1 MTSATM
7 SLLRHRRQMGWW
19 QSGHF
24 LGESSLAA
32 HLPQP
37 EMRMRNF
44 ICLAALTATVVVTA
58 VGCGFSNSSP
68 PGTESFAG
76 NGSSPSGSG
85 GGGSFSGPASDSG
98 GAPPLPPE
106 VKVESDYQ
114 SPVATGQIVWT
125 ANPVSGR
132 VAYIDA
138 KSFNVQTVQ
147 AGDGPTYLAAV
158 NPDPSKP
165 PYEAAIVLNVRSHD
179 ATLLSRDSG
188 GKLSTTRFLST
199 SDANSWATSHAGR
212 WAIAWTDASHIAN
225 AVPTQGFQDIAV
237 LDLWQGRP
245 PTILAVGY
253 RPSQVVFSP
262 DETRAFVVTED
273 GISVIDLVGGSQ
285 PTVTQNFDLSAPIA
299 VDASAP
305 EAGAVEASAAEAS
318 TDDASSDGASSD
330 APTPDAQAEAAAT
343 DAGSGG
349 PIISN
354 ASGQPDVSFTT
365 DGAYALVR
373 QEGVAAI
380 TVVSLK
386 DGSPTRVTLLSAP
399 TDLALSPDGTFAVAV
414 LRDTSTVAVL
424 PLPGIAAN
432 PTSFMTTTIAGETIG
447 RAVVAEN
454 LSTKQTSI
462 LLFTTVLPVDR
473 LTVLTLQPS
482 PSFRTIT
489 LHAPILAVFPTADA
503 QTAVVLHTVVPT
515 AGSDAKG
522 AFSLVPIA
530 QSLPAKIV
538 SLPAP
543 PTAVAL
549 ADTSDRA
556 LITIRDD
563 ATSTFA
569 VELAKMPSFEVL
581 PYTLASPPTAVGIAA
596 AAAMGFVAQNYAD
609 GRITFIDLAL
619 GGTRTI
625 TGFELGARVVQGEGG
640 AQ

>member
-1 MTSATM
+1 
-7 SLLRHRRQMGWW
+7 
-19 QSGHF
+19 
-24 LGESSLAA
+24 
-32 HLPQP
+32 
-37 EMRMRNF
+37 MRKSV
-44 ICLAALTATVVVTA
+44 CLAALTATVVVSA
-58 VGCGFSNSSP
+58 AGCGASSNAP
-68 PGTESFAG
+68 
-76 NGSSPSGSG
+76 SPSGDFNTSG
-85 GGGSFSGPASDSG
+85 GGGSSGSGAAGVPAG
-98 GAPPLPPE
+98 GASSGSSAAALPPE
-106 VKVESDYQ
+106 VKAESNYQ

-138 KSFNVQTVQ
+138 TSFNVQTVQ

-188 GKLSTTRFLST
+188 GKLSSTTYVST
-199 SDANSWATSHAGR
+199 TDANSWATSHAGR
-212 WAIAWTDASHIAN
+212 WAIAWTDATHIAN

-245 PTILAVGY
+245 QGDAGVNGAVVAVGY

-262 DETRAFVVTED
+262 DETRAFVVTQD
-273 GISVIDLVGGSQ
+273 GISVIDLVGASG
-285 PTVTQNFDLSAPIA
+285 PTVTQNFALSAPVA
-299 VDASAP
+299 AAASVP
-305 EAGAVEASAAEAS
+305 EAGPVEASSPEASAGDASVDGAAADVRAPDAGAEATS
-318 TDDASSDGASSD
+318 PNASSD
-330 APTPDAQAEAAAT
+330 AGSAIPSMTNPT
-343 DAGSGG
+343 
-349 PIISN
+349 
-354 ASGQPDVSFTT
+354 GQPDVSFTA

-380 TVVSLK
+380 TVLALK
-386 DGSPTRVTLLSAP
+386 DGSPTRVALPSAP

-424 PLPGIAAN
+424 PLPAIATD
-432 PTSFMTTTIAGETIG
+432 PTSYTTTMIAGETIG
-447 RAVVAEN
+447 RAVIAEN
-454 LSTKQTSI
+454 AATKQTNI
-462 LLFTTVLPVDR
+462 LLFTTVVDVDR

-489 LHAPILAVFPTADA
+489 LHAPVYAVFPTADA
-503 QTAVVLHTVVPT
+503 QTAIVLHTVVPT

-530 QSLPAKIV
+530 QNLPAKIV

-549 ADTSDRA
+549 ATTSDRA
-556 LITIRDD
+556 LVTIRDD
-563 ATSTFA
+563 ATSTYA
-569 VELAKMPSFEVL
+569 VELAKMPSLEVV
-581 PYTLASPPTAVGIAA
+581 PYTLASPPTAVGIASA
-596 AAAMGFVAQNYAD
+596 AGTGFVAQNYAD
-609 GRITFIDLAL
+609 GRITFINLAQ